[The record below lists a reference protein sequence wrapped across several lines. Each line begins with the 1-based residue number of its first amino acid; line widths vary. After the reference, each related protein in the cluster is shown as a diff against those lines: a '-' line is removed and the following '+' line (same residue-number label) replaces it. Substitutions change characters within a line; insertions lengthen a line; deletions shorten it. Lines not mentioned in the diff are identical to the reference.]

1 MNEQARAPRT
11 YRSIVPGLVS
21 VLCLVINCGEDAPT
35 VPLEPPEPVAT
46 TVTVAP
52 SSAALYALRD
62 TIRIASTVLDQNGQ
76 VMAGAPV
83 AYSSSDQAVATVD
96 GSGLV
101 TSVGNGAAQIT
112 ATAGGASGTATV
124 TVAQAVSRVAVLP
137 AVDTVVVG
145 DTLRFSAEALDA
157 NGHAVAGAAL
167 AWASRDTLV
176 ARVDDEGLVTAV
188 TTGEAEITATSSEA
202 TGFAALTVVG
212 PVPTTVVVTP
222 DSVMF
227 TAVGDTV
234 RLSSQ
239 VRDQIGRPMEGA
251 AVAWASSDTQ
261 VATVDSVGLVTAS
274 GNGTA
279 SINATAGGVSGTAR
293 VTTAQLPG
301 SVVVSPSADTIA
313 PGDTLRLVAEAIDR
327 NGHRVAGAEFT
338 WASSRTSVA
347 TVDASGLVRGV
358 GEGAATMAAAAGTAR
373 GTAEITV
380 VNPDRAVLVALYHA
394 TDGPNWSNNEN
405 WLTDAPLGDWHGVQT
420 DAASGR
426 VLSLRLWSNN
436 LNGNIPPE
444 LGNLTAL
451 RSLTFALNDGL
462 TGEIPVELGNLV
474 NLVDLYIQSN
484 SVTGP
489 IPPELAQLEN
499 LNVLDLRY
507 NDLRGEVPPQL
518 ANLAGLRYLALPGN
532 RLTGPIPPEIGNL
545 TGLYNLELADNALTG
560 PIPST
565 LTGLSSLKVLQL
577 RRNGGLCVPGTSVFV
592 EWLDG
597 IEELVEVP
605 QFCNEADMAVL
616 NQLYEATGGA
626 RWINSDGW
634 TEEFVPDARHGVT
647 ADSLGMVTGLDLG
660 RNGLTGE
667 LPPGL
672 GQLKGMN
679 SLRID
684 GNEELA
690 GRLPMSLAGLALQ
703 VLHYDGTDLCTPTDV
718 RFRAWLDGIAS
729 HEGTG
734 VDCATLSDRE
744 ILAAFYH
751 ATDGPNWGARARWLS
766 DAPLDS
772 WAGVTTDEH
781 GAVISLRLILDLK
794 GQIPPVLGDL
804 RSLRTLDL
812 SSRGLT
818 GPIPPELSNLVN
830 LEVLGLR
837 WSNFTGTIP
846 PELGTLPNLRVLNL
860 GQNKLTGTIP
870 RQLGNLSNLTA
881 LVLWGN
887 DLSGPIPEELSN
899 LADLE
904 LLSLFSNDLTG
915 PVPAWLGSLSHLK
928 TLVLSFNDLRGPIP
942 EELRNLAGL
951 EVLDLGYNPLTAG
964 QIPPWIW
971 SFENLRELK
980 LSDIG
985 LTGSIPPELAMLSN
999 LTELDLSENVL
1010 GGRIPPELGNLRNLK
1025 RLFLYETH
1033 LSGPIPQGFINLPLE
1048 QFYWRGTLLC
1058 APANDA
1064 FQAWLRSIYHD
1075 GGPTCSP

>member
-21 VLCLVINCGEDAPT
+21 VLCLVISCGEDAPT
-35 VPLEPPEPVAT
+35 VPPEPPEPVAT
-46 TVTVAP
+46 TVTVSP
-52 SSAALYALRD
+52 SPVSLNALGD

-96 GSGLV
+96 GLGLV
-101 TSVGNGAAQIT
+101 TSVGNGTAQMT

-124 TVAQAVSRVAVLP
+124 TVAQAVSRVVVLP

-157 NGHAVAGAAL
+157 NGHAVAGAEW

-202 TGFAALTVVG
+202 RGLAVLTVVG

-234 RLSSQ
+234 RLTSE

-279 SINATAGGVSGTAR
+279 SITATAGGVSGTAR
-293 VTTAQLPG
+293 VTTAQSPG

-358 GEGAATMAAAAGTAR
+358 GEGAATMAASAGTVR

-380 VNPDRAVLVALYHA
+380 VNPDRAVLVALYRA

-405 WLTDAPLGDWHGVQT
+405 WLTDAPLRDWHGVQT

-499 LNVLDLRY
+499 LNTLDLRY
-507 NDLRGEVPPQL
+507 NDLRGEIPPQL
-518 ANLAGLRYLALPGN
+518 ANLARLRYLLLPGN
-532 RLTGPIPPEIGNL
+532 RLAGPIPPELGRL
-545 TGLYNLELADNALTG
+545 SGLYKLELADNALTG
-560 PIPST
+560 PIPSS
-565 LTGLSSLKVLQL
+565 LTGLSSLRVLQL

-634 TEEFVPDARHGVT
+634 TEELVPDARHGVT

-703 VLHYDGTDLCTPTDV
+703 VLHYDGTDLCTPADA

-744 ILAAFYH
+744 ILVAFYE
-751 ATDGPNWGARARWLS
+751 ATGGPNWLRNDNWLTDAPLNTWYGITS
-766 DAPLDS
+766 DAPSSELVE
-772 WAGVTTDEH
+772 G
-781 GAVISLRLILDLK
+781 LRLRRNGLEGTIPSELGSLK
-794 GQIPPVLGDL
+794 GLV
-804 RSLRTLDL
+804 TLDL
-812 SSRGLT
+812 SYNALSGSIPPELGNLT
-818 GPIPPELSNLVN
+818 SLRWLELMSNDLSGPIPPELGNLPQ
-830 LEVLGLR
+830 LGLLFLSR
-837 WSNFTGTIP
+837 NALTGPIPVALGALRGLSQLWLDYNRLSGPIPPQLADLAILRDLALSNNSLSGPIP
-846 PELGTLPNLRVLNL
+846 PELGNLATLTQLDLWNNDLSGP
-860 GQNKLTGTIP
+860 IP
-870 RQLGNLSNLTA
+870 PELGNLGSLRELLLN
-881 LVLWGN
+881 GN
-887 DLSGPIPEELSN
+887 DLSGPIPPRIGNLHHLRQLWLHENALS
-899 LADLE
+899 
-904 LLSLFSNDLTG
+904 G
-915 PVPAWLGSLSHLK
+915 PVPAKLGD
-928 TLVLSFNDLRGPIP
+928 LV
-942 EELRNLAGL
+942 
-951 EVLDLGYNPLTAG
+951 
-964 QIPPWIW
+964 
-971 SFENLRELK
+971 NLRELLLDANPLEGALPQK
-980 LSDIG
+980 LV
-985 LTGSIPPELAMLSN
+985 
-999 LTELDLSENVL
+999 DL
-1010 GGRIPPELGNLRNLK
+1010 
-1025 RLFLYETH
+1025 
-1033 LSGPIPQGFINLPLE
+1033 QLE
-1048 QFYWRGTLLC
+1048 QFYWDKTGLC
-1058 APANDA
+1058 APANGA
-1064 FQAWLRSIYHD
+1064 FQAWLRSIRNHV